1 MSGFSFS
8 TTIQGIER
16 DYTIRSMNFE
26 SIRKIIINLNE
37 RDHVINT
44 QEIPY
49 NPNQGDEEL
58 MAMVKR
64 LHEERVEVFRELL
77 KISKKLEKK
86 PDANSNYK
94 LGGIF
99 LKNGMGK
106 EAVAEFKRALMLD
119 PDKAPLLNHLGVA
132 LILEEKYGEAIKNFQ
147 RAIEI
152 KSTYPDIH
160 NNLALAFL
168 RTENYSE
175 AIVELE
181 KSLEIHPKYAEAQ
194 FNMGLCLVS
203 QAAVKGKLDDE
214 EKEKVNMH
222 LSQAIE
228 INTGFNNEYY
238 KIAEGYLA
246 KERFKEARQALVEAR
261 TAVLSQSGSE
271 IYHEFYLRLK
281 YGEEGVDR
289 KSTERYISKLED
301 VLERH
306 PNYVDIHNDLGVAY
320 LIQCRF
326 LFTRAINEFKKAL
339 AINSDYAK
347 AKKNLKLAENEGK
360 GFLILLRAILYF

>member
-1 MSGFSFS
+1 LSGFSFS
-8 TTIQGIER
+8 TTIQGIEHE
-16 DYTIRSMNFE
+16 YTIRSVNFE

-37 RDHVINT
+37 RDRVLNT
-44 QEIPY
+44 QETPY

-58 MAMVKR
+58 MAMVKH
-64 LHEERVEVFRELL
+64 LHEERVEVFRELIR
-77 KISKKLEKK
+77 ISKKLEKK

-94 LGGIF
+94 LGMVL

-106 EAVAEFKRALMLD
+106 EAITEFRRALTLE
-119 PDKAPLLNHLGVA
+119 PDKAPVLKHLGVA
-132 LILEEKYGEAIKNFQ
+132 LILEERYGEAIKNFQ

-152 KSTYPDIH
+152 KPTYPDIH

-168 RTENYSE
+168 RSENYPE
-175 AIVELE
+175 ALNELE
-181 KSLEIHPKYAEAQ
+181 KALEIHPKYAEAQ
-194 FNMGLCLVS
+194 FNLGLCLVS
-203 QAAVKGKLDDE
+203 QAAVNGKLDE
-214 EKEKVNMH
+214 EAQEKVNMH
-222 LSQAIE
+222 LSQAVE
-228 INTGFNNEYY
+228 LNASFNNEYY
-238 KIAEGYLA
+238 KISKGYLA
-246 KERFKEARQALVEAR
+246 KGRFAEARQALVEAR

-271 IYHEFYLRLK
+271 IYNEFYLRLK

-301 VLERH
+301 ILEKN

-339 AINSDYAK
+339 TINADYAK

>member
-16 DYTIRSMNFE
+16 DYTIRSVNFE
-26 SIRKIIINLNE
+26 SIRKIIINLND
-37 RDHVINT
+37 RDRVINT

-49 NPNQGDEEL
+49 NPNQEDEEL
-58 MAMVKR
+58 MEMVKR

-106 EAVAEFKRALMLD
+106 EAIAEFKRAIKLE
-119 PDKAPLLNHLGVA
+119 PDKAPILNHLGVA
-132 LILEEKYGEAIKNFQ
+132 LMLEEKFGEAIKSFQ
-147 RAIEI
+147 RAIEM
-152 KSTYPDIH
+152 KPTYPDIH

-168 RTENYSE
+168 RTENYAE
-175 AIVELE
+175 ALIGLE
-181 KSLEIHPKYAEAQ
+181 KALEIHPRYAEAQ
-194 FNMGLCLVS
+194 FNLGLCLVS
-203 QAAVKGKLDDE
+203 QAAVNGKLDE
-214 EKEKVNMH
+214 EDKEKVSMH
-222 LSQAIE
+222 LSKAVE
-228 INTGFNNEYY
+228 LNAGFNNEYY
-238 KIAEGYLA
+238 KIAEGYLVKA
-246 KERFKEARQALVEAR
+246 RFKEARQALVEAR

-301 VLERH
+301 ILEKH
-306 PNYVDIHNDLGVAY
+306 PKYVDIHNDLGVAY

-339 AINSDYAK
+339 TMNPDYAK